1 MGKGKSLLSVLLIAA
16 SVLCGCGNGAVPK
29 DKGVQSDVPMQE
41 SGGTSGTE
49 ESSGAEEKTPDIQ
62 ETVPYVQP
70 EMKGEITISC
80 LFAEEFLNTAA
91 EQFMKQYPDVKVT
104 VNSYK
109 ESSGE
114 SAVEDY
120 RTYLNTKIMTGK
132 AEDILFTGFL
142 PITRYSEMGVFEDL
156 SGYIQKTPE
165 LNDENYFMNVLQAAK
180 EDGGEIYIVPYM
192 ARFDTLAFSAELMSE
207 HRGNENDMQGICFGT
222 AMDLA
227 KQLVDET
234 DKSNVFLIQINEV
247 FYTHYL
253 IKDSVGQFIDGS
265 AKNVNLDSPEYVA
278 LLESVK
284 ALAEKGYFGSDI
296 DFYNMEYYFAAE
308 CDYDVQAAYYSMDT
322 KNGVNHCM
330 PLTDAEGRTLIKSN
344 SCVAINSASE
354 NKDLSWEFIRYLLSD
369 QVQTSPSFHGPTVSR
384 KGLEA
389 VAERYYA
396 LYQEGN
402 GGAGFGSEAE
412 YKAVLKSW
420 MEQIN
425 GCDTLDAAVMD
436 LVDEENSKYFSG
448 QQTAEETARRLK
460 RQLEQYFNE

>member
-1 MGKGKSLLSVLLIAA
+1 MRKGKSWLWVLLSVA
-16 SVLCGCGNGAVPK
+16 SVLCGCGSGVVPENN
-29 DKGVQSDVPMQE
+29 VRQSDAPMQE
-41 SGGTSGTE
+41 TAGTSGTE
-49 ESSGAEEKTPDIQ
+49 ERPGTQEKTPDVQ
-62 ETVPYVQP
+62 ETVYYVPP
-70 EMKGEITISC
+70 EMKGEVTISC

-91 EQFMKQYPDVKVT
+91 AQFMKLYPDVKVT
-104 VNSYK
+104 VNSYQ

-114 SAVEDY
+114 STVEDY

-142 PITRYSEMGVFEDL
+142 PITKYSEMGVFEDL

-165 LNDENYFMNVLQAAK
+165 LNNENYFMNVLEAAK
-180 EDGGEIYIVPYM
+180 EEGGEIYIVPYM

-207 HRGNENDMQGICFGT
+207 HSGNGSGMQGICFGT

-234 DKSNVFLIQINEV
+234 DESNAFLIQMNQV
-247 FYTHYL
+247 SYAHYL
-253 IKDSVGQFIDGS
+253 IKDSIGKFVDGRS
-265 AKNVNLDSPEYVA
+265 KKVNLDSSEYIA

-284 ALAEKGYFGSDI
+284 SLSENGYFDSEI

-322 KNGVNHCM
+322 KSGTNHCM
-330 PLTDAEGRTLIKSN
+330 PLTDAEGRTLMKSN

-354 NKDLSWEFIRYLLSD
+354 NKDLAWEFIRYLLSD

-389 VAERYYA
+389 VAGRYYA
-396 LYQEGN
+396 FYKEGN

-412 YKAVLKSW
+412 YKAILESW

-425 GCDTLDAAVMD
+425 GCDTLDGAIMD

-448 QQTAEETARRLK
+448 QQTAEDTAKRLK

>member
-1 MGKGKSLLSVLLIAA
+1 MRKGKSLLWVLLIAA
-16 SVLCGCGNGAVPK
+16 SVLCGCGNGAVSE
-29 DKGVQSDVPMQE
+29 DNGIQSDAPMQE
-41 SGGTSGTE
+41 AGGTSGTE
-49 ESSGAEEKTPDIQ
+49 ERRGVEEKTPDVQ
-62 ETVPYVQP
+62 EAAPYAQP

-91 EQFMKQYPDVKVT
+91 EQFMKLYPDVKVT

-142 PITRYSEMGVFEDL
+142 PVTKYSEMGVFEDL

-207 HRGNENDMQGICFGT
+207 HGGSESNMQGICFGA

-234 DKSNVFLIQINEV
+234 DKSNAFLIQLNEV
-247 FYTHYL
+247 SYAHYL
-253 IKDSVGQFIDGS
+253 IKDSIGRFIDAS
-265 AKNVNLDSPEYVA
+265 SKKVNLDAPEYIG

-284 ALAEKGYFGSDI
+284 ALSEKGYFGSDI
-296 DFYNMEYYFAAE
+296 DFYNVDYFFAAE

-322 KNGVNHCM
+322 KNGANHCM
-330 PLTDAEGRTLIKSN
+330 PLTDAEGRTLMKSN
-344 SCVAINSASE
+344 SCAAINSASE
-354 NKDLSWEFIRYLLSD
+354 NKDLAWEFIRYLLSD
-369 QVQTSPSFHGPTVSR
+369 QVQMSPSFHGPAVSR

-389 VAERYYA
+389 VAARYYA
-396 LYQEGN
+396 FYKEGN
-402 GGAGFGSEAE
+402 DGAGFGSEAE
-412 YKAVLKSW
+412 YKAILESW
-420 MEQIN
+420 MKQIN
-425 GCDTLDAAVMD
+425 GCDTMD
-436 LVDEENSKYFSG
+436 SSITDLIDEENSKYFSG
-448 QQTAEETARRLK
+448 RQTAEDTARRLK

>member
-1 MGKGKSLLSVLLIAA
+1 MRKERSLLAVLLIVV
-16 SVLCGCGNGAVPK
+16 SVLCGCANGTVPE
-29 DKGVQSDVPMQE
+29 DNGGQSNAPMQE
-41 SGGTSGTE
+41 SSGASGTE
-49 ESSGAEEKTPDIQ
+49 EHPETEVKTPDVQ
-62 ETVPYVQP
+62 EAVPYVQP

-80 LFAEEFLNTAA
+80 LYAEEFLNTAA
-91 EQFMKQYPDVKVT
+91 EQFMKLYPDVKVT

-109 ESSGE
+109 ESASE
-114 SAVEDY
+114 STVEDY

-132 AEDILFTGFL
+132 AEDILFTSFL
-142 PITRYSEMGVFEDL
+142 PITKYSEMGVFEDL

-180 EDGGEIYIVPYM
+180 EDSGEIYIVPYM
-192 ARFDTLAFSAELMSE
+192 ARFDTFAFSAELLQK
-207 HRGNENDMQGICFGT
+207 HGGNESDLQGIHFGK

-234 DKSNVFLIQINEV
+234 DKNNVFLIQMNEV
-247 FYTHYL
+247 SYAHYL
-253 IKDSVGQFIDGS
+253 IKDSIGQFIDGS
-265 AKNVNLDSPEYVA
+265 TKKVSLDSPEYIA
-278 LLESVK
+278 LLESVR
-284 ALAEKGYFGSDI
+284 ALSENGYFGSDV

-322 KNGVNHCM
+322 KNGTNHCM

-344 SCVAINSASE
+344 SCVAINSASAS
-354 NKDLSWEFIRYLLSD
+354 KDLAWEFIRYLLSD
-369 QVQTSPSFHGPTVSR
+369 EVQIFPSFHGPTVSR
-384 KGLEA
+384 KGLKA

-396 LYQEGN
+396 FYKEGN

-412 YKAVLKSW
+412 YKAILESW

-425 GCDTLDAAVMD
+425 GCDTLDGAIMD

-448 QQTAEETARRLK
+448 QQTAEDTAKRLK